1 MGAKTLKLKE
11 DSYFNMAVST
21 YVGSPLR
28 KRTFEIASQR
38 ERAARSRWWRCV
50 AGTLSFI
57 LT

>member
-1 MGAKTLKLKE
+1 MGAKTLQLKE

-50 AGTLSFI
+50 AGTLT
-57 LT
+57 L